1 MTLWTAAC
9 QASQSS
15 TVSWSL
21 RKSMSVESVML
32 SNRFILPDA
41 QAKNLSVIPDL
52 SLSALTSANPPA
64 RPVSTTLKM
73 YPESNA
79 PFPPP
84 TLAQAWSVAGFPH
97 CSPASILPAAADSST
112 ETTGCL
118 TRILLNLSQIML
130 LLCLKPPSGSH
141 LTQVKVKALGM
152 ALNSCML

>member
-1 MTLWTAAC
+1 MTLWTATC

-15 TVSWSL
+15 AVSWSL
-21 RKSMSVESVML
+21 RKSMSIESVML
-32 SNRFILPDA
+32 SNHFILPDA

-64 RPVSTTLKM
+64 SPVSTTLKM
-73 YPESNA
+73 YPESDA

-84 TLAQAWSVAGFPH
+84 TLAQAWSMTGFPH
-97 CSPASILPAAADSST
+97 CSPASILPAPADSST
-112 ETTGCL
+112 EKTGCL

-130 LLCLKPPSGSH
+130 LLCLKPLSGSH
-141 LTQVKVKALGM
+141 LTQVKVKALGV